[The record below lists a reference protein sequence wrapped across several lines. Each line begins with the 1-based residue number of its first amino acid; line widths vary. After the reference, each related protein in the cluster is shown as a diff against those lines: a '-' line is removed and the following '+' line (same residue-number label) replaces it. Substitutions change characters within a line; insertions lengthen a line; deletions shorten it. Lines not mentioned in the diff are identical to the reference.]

1 MISAGEGSY
10 VELNFT
16 SVEETIGEILDDL
29 RAMRQEE
36 NFPKTLGS
44 SAVEGIREG
53 ESDAHKRLS
62 GPFLLVVAG
71 DFKRGKF
78 TLINALL
85 RLRAVPTAVTPET
98 ATINHLFYS
107 AVPAVRA
114 LLKNGR
120 QVALSREELS
130 RDRLTEV
137 MRHLPAEI
145 DQVEIYEDAE
155 LLKQL
160 SIVDTPGVGELL
172 REFDERVA
180 QALARADAIVYV
192 VSAKAPL
199 SLTEQQFLSAWVP
212 NSFSRLLV
220 ALNLSDC
227 LETPEN
233 ITKVKKLVSER
244 VRLFYPNSE
253 VFAVSAL
260 DEACRIEDL
269 DRPEP
274 DLSEGLE
281 HGFEA
286 LRSALECD
294 ILLQKDIIRA
304 RPLYR
309 HDPGTSGGLGGS
321 RAAHAEFLSSRA
333 RAAHRFPHGV

>member
-44 SAVEGIREG
+44 SAVEGMRKG
-53 ESDAHKRLS
+53 ESDPHKRLS

-71 DFKRGKF
+71 DFKRGKS
-78 TLINALL
+78 TLINA
-85 RLRAVPTAVTPET
+85 
-98 ATINHLFYS
+98 
-107 AVPAVRA
+107 
-114 LLKNGR
+114 
-120 QVALSREELS
+120 
-130 RDRLTEV
+130 
-137 MRHLPAEI
+137 
-145 DQVEIYEDAE
+145 
-155 LLKQL
+155 
-160 SIVDTPGVGELL
+160 LL

-199 SLTEQQFLSAWVP
+199 SLTEQQFLSACVVP

-233 ITKVKKLVSER
+233 ITKVKNLVSER
-244 VRLFYPNSE
+244 VRLFIPT
-253 VFAVSAL
+253 V
-260 DEACRIEDL
+260 
-269 DRPEP
+269 
-274 DLSEGLE
+274 
-281 HGFEA
+281 
-286 LRSALECD
+286 RSS
-294 ILLQKDIIRA
+294 
-304 RPLYR
+304 P
-309 HDPGTSGGLGGS
+309 
-321 RAAHAEFLSSRA
+321 
-333 RAAHRFPHGV
+333 